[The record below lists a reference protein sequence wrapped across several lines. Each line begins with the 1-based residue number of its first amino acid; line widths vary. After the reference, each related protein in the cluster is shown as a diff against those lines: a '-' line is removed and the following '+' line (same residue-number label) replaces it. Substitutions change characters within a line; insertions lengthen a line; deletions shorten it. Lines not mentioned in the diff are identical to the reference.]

1 MLSAASVHGC
11 YSHRGAAGFPGEPRD
26 TCATPATHPKWQGD
40 QGRKSSGHKTP
51 MQRKELKYRFSHLNH
66 FTKGIQGTMY
76 LDVEFWH
83 MPKSSLE
90 LGVSSQSA
98 KIFNWC
104 HALKIL
110 IQTSGLFLVLLFC
123 AVSAQQWTS
132 PSQAPSPDS
141 AGRAA
146 EGDKAAVA
154 RGWVPG
160 PSLPPSIQHSAR
172 VTLGAE
178 EFSWH
183 EAGSRECLAGLFC
196 TSFSKWSLW
205 WWDLH
210 ALSLHVWA
218 ALSCYCI
225 VGGLSLIKRNVKT
238 HLLRHM

>member
-1 MLSAASVHGC
+1 
-11 YSHRGAAGFPGEPRD
+11 
-26 TCATPATHPKWQGD
+26 
-40 QGRKSSGHKTP
+40 
-51 MQRKELKYRFSHLNH
+51 MQRKELKYRFSHLNNH

-90 LGVSSQSA
+90 LGVSSQTA
-98 KIFNWC
+98 KIFSWC

-123 AVSAQQWTS
+123 AVLAQEWTS

-141 AGRAA
+141 ADRAA

-154 RGWVPG
+154 RGWAPG
-160 PSLPPSIQHSAR
+160 PSLQHSAH
-172 VTLGAE
+172 VPA
-178 EFSWH
+178 WH

-205 WWDLH
+205 WWELH
-210 ALSLHVWA
+210 ALSLHTWA
-218 ALSCYCI
+218 ALSCYCM
-225 VGGLSLIKRNVKT
+225 VGGLSLIKCNVKT
-238 HLLRHM
+238 HLLRHV